1 VSAVFSV
8 IVAADQARGIGKNGT
23 LPWRLPGDMAFYK
36 RTTLQ
41 AAQGQQNAVIM
52 GRKTFESIP
61 AKFRPLKNRLN
72 LVLTRNADYTPEG
85 AARVGSL
92 EEALQYI
99 AARTDIAHAFVI
111 GGGELY
117 RDALLHP
124 ACARV
129 IITRVHAT
137 FDCDTGLAPFEHN
150 FVLTHSDG
158 PHTDDA
164 ARYTFETYERRVSGR
179 A

>member
-1 VSAVFSV
+1 MSGLFTV
-8 IVAADQARGIGKNGT
+8 IVAADQARGIGKGGT

-36 RTTLQ
+36 RTTL
-41 AAQGQQNAVIM
+41 AAAPGQQNAVIM

-61 AKFRPLKNRLN
+61 AKFRPLKDRLN
-72 LVLTRNADYTPEG
+72 VVLTRSASYAPEG
-85 AARVGSL
+85 ALRAGSL
-92 EEALQYI
+92 DEALQLLE
-99 AARTDIAHAFVI
+99 RRDDITHSFVI

-117 RDALLHP
+117 REALEHP

-129 IITRVHAT
+129 IVTRVHAR
-137 FDCDTGLAPFEHN
+137 FDCDTQLAPFEQA

-158 PHTDDA
+158 PHVDEVA
-164 ARYTFETYERRVSGR
+164 SYTFETYERSPAGR